1 MNGVIILTGFDEFA
15 KIFGEI
21 SVLSV
26 VELFLAGL
34 FLYLIYKK
42 VRDHLIKV
50 HESEKK
56 RDEQLR
62 EALEAVR
69 KYPEYR
75 KQSVQIQQK
84 LENDIQA
91 LRRSQ
96 EETMERLVTMEELT
110 KRTERNK
117 LRDLLLQNYR
127 FYTNSETNP
136 NLSWTKMES
145 EAFWELFR
153 DYEDAGGNGYMHTD
167 VLPAMEKLRV
177 IDISNKII

>member
-1 MNGVIILTGFDEFA
+1 MTGFDEFA
-15 KIFGEI
+15 KIFGEV

-26 VELFLAGL
+26 IELLLAGI

-91 LRRSQ
+91 LRKSQ

-127 FYTNSETNP
+127 FYTNPETNP

-177 IDISNKII
+177 IDINNKII